1 MIPQVV
7 KWIRFLAETI
17 HVGFKTTFCKSKIK
31 KYQWALLIG
40 IENPVFQ
47 VRRPMKRFITVEM
60 FRKKKS
66 KTFQGIINFSQFYWN
81 DRKFPVPLLH
91 VDYKCQASTRAKGK
105 NLAFFFFFF
114 IAQNAYCSRD
124 IYFQFNKVCRS
135 VISCVDAMKA
145 PQRLVALNA
154 FGCSFK
160 YDVGGKPN

>member
-1 MIPQVV
+1 M
-7 KWIRFLAETI
+7 
-17 HVGFKTTFCKSKIK
+17 
-31 KYQWALLIG
+31 IG
-40 IENPVFQ
+40 IENPVFH

-60 FRKKKS
+60 FRKKKKKVKPS
-66 KTFQGIINFSQFYWN
+66 KELLTFLSFTETTENFLYHCCTWITN
-81 DRKFPVPLLH
+81 ARPPPERKRKIYL
-91 VDYKCQASTRAKGK
+91 
-105 NLAFFFFFF
+105 FFFFFF

-160 YDVGGKPN
+160 YDVGGKPNKGGSSLLFLLLFANRTYAHISQPHFKNALLL